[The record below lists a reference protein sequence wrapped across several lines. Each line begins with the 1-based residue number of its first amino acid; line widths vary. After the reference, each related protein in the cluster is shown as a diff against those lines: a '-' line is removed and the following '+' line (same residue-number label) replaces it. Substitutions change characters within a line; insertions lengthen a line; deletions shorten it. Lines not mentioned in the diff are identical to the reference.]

1 MGQSTRPRVICI
13 PLPHRHFPR
22 RSNGIQRAPPTGNVL
37 RNTRLSPDSL
47 TCLLPVAESFRQE
60 YLTYYRMLPLALGDG
75 RLRVAVAGVPNADA
89 IEDLRESYQ
98 ADIDFVPVDEGDLH
112 DAIRR
117 VFGASESV
125 LELVKD
131 LGAELELGGE
141 TGEQEPTDVRGLAN
155 QPPVIRFVNLLIRE
169 AHEATASDIHLEAT
183 REGLRVRLRIDGV
196 LSDLPSPPRGLDRKS
211 VV

>member
-1 MGQSTRPRVICI
+1 MGQSTGPRVICI
-13 PLPHRHFPR
+13 PLPHQHFPH
-22 RSNGIQRAPPTGNVL
+22 RSSGIQRAPPAGNVL

-47 TCLLPVAESFRQE
+47 TCLLPVTECFRQE

-89 IEDLRESYQ
+89 IEDLRDSYQ
-98 ADIDFVPVDEGDLH
+98 ADIELVHVDEVALH

-131 LGAELELGGE
+131 LGAELEPGGD
-141 TGEQEPTDVRGLAN
+141 TGEPEPTDVRGLAN
-155 QPPVIRFVNLLIRE
+155 QPP
-169 AHEATASDIHLEAT
+169 
-183 REGLRVRLRIDGV
+183 
-196 LSDLPSPPRGLDRKS
+196 
-211 VV
+211 